1 MRNKTITI
9 LFVMLSV
16 AFASGTGDAFA
27 GNWIVGS
34 ASIRNDTGQNVYGER
49 LAVFLVSRKNPVSA
63 KNCTAESHRQR
74 QLDCINNRHLD
85 FYKRFQENL
94 QQAGYLIAQ
103 TVTSET
109 GNFAFFDVPAGTFF
123 VLVKF
128 PSIDRRL
135 QGCLAGTGDRN
146 TGTDLRRDP
155 RRGESG
161 PAQKSPPMIRIRNH
175 GVS

>member
-128 PSIDRRL
+128 PSMIDGYKVAWQEPVTVTPGRICVVTLDEENLVLPKNRR
-135 QGCLAGTGDRN
+135 R
-146 TGTDLRRDP
+146 
-155 RRGESG
+155 
-161 PAQKSPPMIRIRNH
+161 
-175 GVS
+175 